1 MHLVTMHKLIEKTR
15 PSVVII
21 DPVTNLIDAG
31 EQRDVTALLVRLMDF
46 LKSRHITALLTSLTQ
61 AGSPTERTEVLIS
74 SLVDTWLLL
83 RNIEIGGERNRGL
96 YVLKSRGMAH
106 SNQIREFLLT
116 KQGVKLVDVYVGPSG
131 VLTGSAR
138 LAQEADEKA
147 REVTRQ
153 QEAARRQAELE
164 RTRCSLESQILAL
177 QNDLSMNEQELQILT
192 TREQKRRRA
201 IQADRIGM
209 QRSRHADVVAEKG
222 NHA

>member
-1 MHLVTMHKLIEKTR
+1 
-15 PSVVII
+15 
-21 DPVTNLIDAG
+21 
-31 EQRDVTALLVRLMDF
+31 
-46 LKSRHITALLTSLTQ
+46 
-61 AGSPTERTEVLIS
+61 LIS